1 MGRIMRTA
9 TPPDRNTRLPRFKL
23 PAGACDTHLHV
34 YGPFDRYPLS
44 PDRHYDPAPD
54 CTLDDYLKV
63 HRTLGLER
71 AVIVTGSANG
81 TNNQITLDTLAR
93 MNGSFKAIALLG
105 ADVSDAELHRLKAGG
120 FRGFRIKSS
129 GRGYTLLKDTQRMVE
144 RTREFDWHVE
154 FMVQSLQEA
163 IATTAFLSSLKV
175 PYVFDHVAHAEPD
188 QHKHGRKE
196 FAELL
201 AILKNEEH
209 AWINLYSFYQL
220 SKSGSPDYAD
230 MVEVIQ
236 AIIAARPDHV
246 IWGSNWPHPS
256 ISVPTPN
263 DGDLLNF
270 LLAAAPEEHAR
281 TKILSGNPAK
291 LYGWL

>member
-1 MGRIMRTA
+1 
-9 TPPDRNTRLPRFKL
+9 
-23 PAGACDTHLHV
+23 V

-120 FRGFRIKSS
+120 FSGFRIKSS

-236 AIIAARPDHV
+236 AIIAARPEHV

>member
-1 MGRIMRTA
+1 MRTA
-9 TPPDRNTRLPRFKL
+9 TPPDRNTRPPRFKL

-44 PDRHYDPAPD
+44 PDRHYDPAPH
-54 CTLDDYLKV
+54 C
-63 HRTLGLER
+63 
-71 AVIVTGSANG
+71 
-81 TNNQITLDTLAR
+81 TLDTLAR

-120 FRGFRIKSS
+120 FSGFRIKSS
-129 GRGYTLLKDTQRMVE
+129 GEGYTLLKDTQRMVE

-188 QHKHGRKE
+188 QHKHGSKE
-196 FAELL
+196 FADLL

-230 MVEVIQ
+230 
-236 AIIAARPDHV
+236 
-246 IWGSNWPHPS
+246 
-256 ISVPTPN
+256 
-263 DGDLLNF
+263 
-270 LLAAAPEEHAR
+270 
-281 TKILSGNPAK
+281 
-291 LYGWL
+291 

>member
-1 MGRIMRTA
+1 MRTA
-9 TPPDRNTRLPRFKL
+9 TPPDRNTRPPRFKL
-23 PAGACDTHLHV
+23 PAAACDTHLHV
-34 YGPFDRYPLS
+34 YGPFERYPLL

-81 TNNQITLDTLAR
+81 TNNQITLDALAR

-105 ADVSDAELHRLKAGG
+105 GDVSDAELQRLKAGG
-120 FRGFRIKSS
+120 FSGFRIKSS
-129 GRGYTLLKDTQRMVE
+129 GRGYTLLKDTQG
-144 RTREFDWHVE
+144 
-154 FMVQSLQEA
+154 
-163 IATTAFLSSLKV
+163 I
-175 PYVFDHVAHAEPD
+175 VAHAEPD
-188 QHKHGRKE
+188 QHKHDSKE

-201 AILKNEEH
+201 AILQNEEH

-220 SKSGSPDYAD
+220 SKSGAPDFAD

-236 AIIAARPDHV
+236 TIIAARPDHV
-246 IWGSNWPHPS
+246 VWGSNWPHPN
-256 ISVPTPN
+256 IRVPTPN

-270 LLAAAPEEHAR
+270 LLAAAPDEHAR
-281 TKILSGNPAK
+281 KKILSDNPAK
-291 LYGWL
+291 LYGWLSIQNGGKSLASA

>member
-1 MGRIMRTA
+1 
-9 TPPDRNTRLPRFKL
+9 
-23 PAGACDTHLHV
+23 
-34 YGPFDRYPLS
+34 
-44 PDRHYDPAPD
+44 
-54 CTLDDYLKV
+54 
-63 HRTLGLER
+63 
-71 AVIVTGSANG
+71 
-81 TNNQITLDTLAR
+81 
-93 MNGSFKAIALLG
+93 
-105 ADVSDAELHRLKAGG
+105 
-120 FRGFRIKSS
+120 
-129 GRGYTLLKDTQRMVE
+129 
-144 RTREFDWHVE
+144 
-154 FMVQSLQEA
+154 
-163 IATTAFLSSLKV
+163 V

-236 AIIAARPDHV
+236 AIIAVRPDHV

-281 TKILSGNPAK
+281 TRILSGNPAK

>member
-1 MGRIMRTA
+1 MGRIMRIA
-9 TPPDRNTRLPRFKL
+9 TPPDRNTRPPRFKL

-120 FRGFRIKSS
+120 FSGFRIKSS

-163 IATTAFLSSLKV
+163 IATTAFLRSLKV

-201 AILKNEEH
+201 AILKNEEP

-236 AIIAARPDHV
+236 AIIAVRPDHV

-270 LLAAAPEEHAR
+270 LLAAAPEEPAR
-281 TKILSGNPAK
+281 TRILSGNPAK

>member
-1 MGRIMRTA
+1 VGRIMRTA
-9 TPPDRNTRLPRFKL
+9 TPPDRNTRPPRFKL

-120 FRGFRIKSS
+120 FSGFRIKSS

-196 FAELL
+196 FAERRARLDQSLQLL
-201 AILKNEEH
+201 PAVKVGLARLRRH
-209 AWINLYSFYQL
+209 GRSH
-220 SKSGSPDYAD
+220 SSDHRC
-230 MVEVIQ
+230 
-236 AIIAARPDHV
+236 AARSRHL
-246 IWGSNWPHPS
+246 GQQ
-256 ISVPTPN
+256 
-263 DGDLLNF
+263 L
-270 LLAAAPEEHAR
+270 AAPEHQRAN
-281 TKILSGNPAK
+281 SQ
-291 LYGWL
+291 